1 MKIRVVTETFIYQTD
16 LDIHFQWKI
25 MGYRYTQWGT
35 GKTVCLRYMLKTY
48 TFLNLIAQIKT
59 IDIRAVFNV
68 DIFTECL
75 VQFETQFYFLM
86 ADNWFVNLSNI

>member
-1 MKIRVVTETFIYQTD
+1 
-16 LDIHFQWKI
+16 
-25 MGYRYTQWGT
+25 
-35 GKTVCLRYMLKTY
+35 MLKIY